1 MELRESAMIKCRGII
16 IYNGKLLVV
25 DHGDTL
31 LALPGGKLENN
42 ETPVDCVEREIFEEF
57 GRKPVIG
64 RLLYI
69 NQYKENKDL
78 EYIEFFFEI
87 KNGADYLDVEK
98 LKGTHSHE
106 IKNILW
112 ITPED
117 DVIFLPKK
125 LHEDFKNGLILNE
138 KVVFI
143 KD

>member
-1 MELRESAMIKCRGII
+1 MNTNIKCRGII
-16 IYNGKLLVV
+16 IYDGKLLVV

-42 ETPVDCVEREIFEEF
+42 ETPVECVEREIFEEF
-57 GRKPVIG
+57 GVKPVVN
-64 RLLYI
+64 RLLYV
-69 NQYKENKDL
+69 NQYKENKNL

-87 KNGADYLDVEK
+87 KNSIDYLEVEK

-112 ITPED
+112 IIPED

-125 LHEDFKNGLILNE
+125 LHEDFKNGLILNDE
-138 KVVFI
+138 VVFI